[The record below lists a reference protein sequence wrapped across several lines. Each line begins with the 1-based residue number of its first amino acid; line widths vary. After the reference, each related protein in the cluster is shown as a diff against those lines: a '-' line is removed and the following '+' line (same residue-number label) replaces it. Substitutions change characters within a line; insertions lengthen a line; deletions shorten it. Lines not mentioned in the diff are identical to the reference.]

1 MSISSDEGKKKVV
14 QIIEKVEGKGGKKAA
29 GKSKSKKPDLS
40 EEEKK
45 AIKDGNAKV
54 AKLAKKCIS
63 NLDAVIKQGNKAAKF
78 DHAGQDLKDQLD
90 AAKTLV
96 RNAKKIEEKYK
107 SKTWEELK
115 IEMTEDGLKE
125 LKTSLEDK
133 IKAVNQVEAWV
144 KGGLDEQQLEKLNA
158 MAKKR
163 AEDKKNAKD
172 VN

>member
-1 MSISSDEGKKKVV
+1 MSISSDEGKKKVI

-29 GKSKSKKPDLS
+29 GKSKSKQPDLS

-63 NLDAVIKQGNKAAKF
+63 NLDAVIKQGNKATKF

-90 AAKTLV
+90 SAKTSV

-107 SKTWEELK
+107 SKTWEELN

-144 KGGLDEQQLEKLNA
+144 KGGLDEQQLDKLNA

-172 VN
+172 LN

>member
-1 MSISSDEGKKKVV
+1 MSISSDEGKKKVI

-63 NLDAVIKQGNKAAKF
+63 NLDAVIKQGNKATKF

-90 AAKTLV
+90 S
-96 RNAKKIEEKYK
+96 AKKIEEKYK
-107 SKTWEELK
+107 SKTWEELN